1 MRRLPW
7 ADVHERER
15 EQEVI
20 PELCVISLFVS
31 KGAITSLLFFFFTA
45 ARCVG
50 QRSEEPIAVVPHL
63 SGSNDR
69 LTS

>member
-20 PELCVISLFVS
+20 LELCVISFFLFQKV
-31 KGAITSLLFFFFTA
+31 LLLHCFFFFTG

-50 QRSEEPIAVVPHL
+50 QGSEEPIAVVPHL

>member
-20 PELCVISLFVS
+20 LELCVISFFLFQKV
-31 KGAITSLLFFFFTA
+31 LLLHCFFFFLL
-45 ARCVG
+45 
-50 QRSEEPIAVVPHL
+50 EPDVW
-63 SGSNDR
+63 DR
-69 LTS
+69 GAKSQLQ